1 MAHVPGIVLN
11 RRLILGSA
19 WVAWLLF
26 VASFLMPVARD
37 MNMPGWRAFWF
48 YLSEQLKVLNFL
60 QEIQNEPLNILTT
73 TFAGTNG
80 SMFIA
85 PVILWRWPRW
95 SGWLGFLL
103 AGGGLVPLV
112 LYHQMIAEEELRIGF
127 YCWVDS
133 ILLMAGLSWWTFLAH
148 RRSATN
154 A

>member
-1 MAHVPGIVLN
+1 MARVPGIFLN

-19 WVAWLLF
+19 WAVWLLF
-26 VASFLMPVARD
+26 AASFLMPVARD
-37 MNMPGWRAFWF
+37 MSMLGWQAFWF
-48 YLSEQLKVLNFL
+48 YLSEQSKVLNFW

-85 PVILWRWPRW
+85 PVMLWRWPRW

-103 AGGGLVPLV
+103 AGGGLVPFV
-112 LYHQMIAEEELRIGF
+112 LYHPMIAQNELRIGF

-133 ILLMAGLSWWTFLAH
+133 ILLMGVVCFWNWLGH
-148 RRSATN
+148 RRRAPT